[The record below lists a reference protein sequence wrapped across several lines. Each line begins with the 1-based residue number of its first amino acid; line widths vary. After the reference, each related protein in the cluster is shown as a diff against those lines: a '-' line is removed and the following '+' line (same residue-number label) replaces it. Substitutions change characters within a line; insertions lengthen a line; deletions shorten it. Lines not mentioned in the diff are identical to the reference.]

1 MLGNTG
7 RKAILSQKPYFHPQ
21 KGVPAGGDTL
31 EIPEEGKKRKIG
43 MPEVLS
49 RKMRPA
55 GGRMILQ

>member
-1 MLGNTG
+1 M
-7 RKAILSQKPYFHPQ
+7 
-21 KGVPAGGDTL
+21 